1 MVAME
6 APSGAAMLISLD
18 LCASHWPRV
27 NNRGKLGK
35 FWLSAADWGK
45 VGSVVPWVRRLMKR
59 PEHGGI
65 SS

>member
-1 MVAME
+1 ME

-35 FWLSAADWGK
+35 FWLSATYWGK
-45 VGSVVPWVRRLMKR
+45 VRSVVPWLGGLMKW
-59 PEHGGI
+59 PEHGNI